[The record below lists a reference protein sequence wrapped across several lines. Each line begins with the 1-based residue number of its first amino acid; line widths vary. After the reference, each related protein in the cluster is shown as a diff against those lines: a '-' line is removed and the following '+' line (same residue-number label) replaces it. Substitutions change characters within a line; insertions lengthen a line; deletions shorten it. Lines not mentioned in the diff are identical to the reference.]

1 MLTGNREF
9 NEIYEKY
16 KNLVLKAAYI
26 YSGDNYDAAQDITQE
41 TFLKLYTDFEKLKT
55 GNIPAWLYT
64 TAQRSAF
71 NLKKK
76 RKWEILTDGSEIHTE
91 NETAGPSVEA
101 EYMEKELNLK
111 RGEFHERILE
121 GLLKKNPR
129 WHEAIILVYYM
140 EIPQAEAAEIM
151 GIRLAVLH
159 SILHRAKKWI
169 KNTYGAEYEEMK
181 RKE

>member
-1 MLTGNREF
+1 MWTGNREF

-16 KNLVLKAAYI
+16 KNLVLKTAYI
-26 YSGDNYDAAQDITQE
+26 NSGDNYDASQDITQE

-71 NLKKK
+71 NLNKK
-76 RKWEILTDGSEIHTE
+76 RKREILTDGNEIRSE
-91 NETAGPSVEA
+91 NESVGPSAEA
-101 EYMEKELNLK
+101 EYMESELNLK

-121 GLLKKNPR
+121 ELLEKNSR

-140 EIPQAEAAEIM
+140 EIPQAQAAEMMNISL
-151 GIRLAVLH
+151 GVLH
-159 SILHRAKKWI
+159 SMLHRAKKWI
-169 KNTYGAEYEEMK
+169 KNTYGAEYEEME